1 MTFQPT
7 FSLALRYNTTSAF
20 RVFFSERKRW
30 LSFSSQVFWRISL
43 LKWAEQHIFWGWFR
57 RDAGISVV
65 NVLQA
70 ALVAPC
76 VEGLKGWWG
85 QPVIDNTKN
94 GSDSKWL
101 APPTKWITFSAK
113 PVWTRNSLRIF
124 WPAADSHGHDCHS
137 HGPLWYA
144 MMGHGPVAIWLR
156 SRNFPSAIRVNY
168 SSRHPIS
175 PNNVRQVIP
184 VFGTK
189 ISDFISWV
197 SSVGR
202 KESTVDSQESQ
213 VFENSAAWE
222 YLDAL

>member
-20 RVFFSERKRW
+20 RDFFSERKHW

-101 APPTKWITFSAK
+101 APPTKWITFSAN
-113 PVWTRNSLRIF
+113 PFEHAILCVFFGQPQT
-124 WPAADSHGHDCHS
+124 
-137 HGPLWYA
+137 A
-144 MMGHGPVAIWLR
+144 MAMTATVMVH
-156 SRNFPSAIRVNY
+156 
-168 SSRHPIS
+168 
-175 PNNVRQVIP
+175 
-184 VFGTK
+184 FGMPWW
-189 ISDFISWV
+189 DM
-197 SSVGR
+197 
-202 KESTVDSQESQ
+202 DP
-213 VFENSAAWE
+213 
-222 YLDAL
+222 